1 MPDITSPLL
10 IPILQLAISPVIL
23 ISAVGLLLLTLN
35 NRLAQSIA
43 RARLLIKERES
54 VTGEEQAGVDYQIN
68 VITHR
73 ANLIRWSIVFIAGS
87 ALASACLI
95 IALFIS
101 ALFGFEGALFY
112 IFFFTLSLFCLIC
125 GLILFI
131 WEMNDALVALH
142 LELYIHKINHKQK
155 ITIK

>member
-1 MPDITSPLL
+1 MPDINTPLL
-10 IPILQLAISPVIL
+10 IPILQLAVSPVIL

-35 NRLAQSIA
+35 NRLAQSIT

-54 VTGEEQAGVDYQIN
+54 VVGEEQAGVDYQIN

-101 ALFGFEGALFY
+101 ALFSFEGALFY
-112 IFFFTLSLFCLIC
+112 IFFFTLSLTCLIR

-131 WEMNDALVALH
+131 WEMNNAWVALH
-142 LELYIHKINHKQK
+142 SELAIHKISHKEK
-155 ITIK
+155 ISIR